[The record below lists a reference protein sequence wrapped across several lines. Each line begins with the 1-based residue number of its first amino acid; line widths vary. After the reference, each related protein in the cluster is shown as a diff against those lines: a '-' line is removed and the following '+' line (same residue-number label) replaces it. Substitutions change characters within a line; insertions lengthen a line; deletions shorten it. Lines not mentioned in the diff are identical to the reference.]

1 MQPGRSISLKQGDLP
16 ALYQATD
23 TAAKRHQRWY
33 ILSILT
39 EIAFALL
46 GALTLV
52 LSQNPDF
59 INATSSIATVQISGM
74 TVVPLSLA
82 TAIALLATGITLVVR
97 YIFKPG
103 DKWRESRFLG
113 ERCATLAWRY
123 AAKATPPDLGR
134 AQEGQTDASRWYIDQ
149 IDELLQLAK
158 PLDLPDVA
166 GLEELTPAMSA
177 LRGAPAEQRFKSYL
191 EDRVIDQRNWYDR
204 RARRFR
210 RLRNSWRAVTV
221 LIYVL
226 GGLLVLAHATSLRDQ
241 VPFGLLATNYW
252 PLVAAAAGAVTG
264 YVAARH
270 YDDLQQSYRYMC
282 ERLSGEI
289 AVMRAFTPT
298 AGSEREIA
306 EFVDRVETLMD
317 AEHQQWH
324 ALG

>member
-1 MQPGRSISLKQGDLP
+1 MQPSRSITLKQGDLP

-33 ILSILT
+33 ILSIVA

-46 GALTLV
+46 GALMLV
-52 LSQNPDF
+52 LSQNPNFVD
-59 INATSSIATVQISGM
+59 AASSIASVQVLG
-74 TVVPLSLA
+74 TTLVPLSLA
-82 TAIALLATGITLVVR
+82 TAIALLATAITLVVR

-123 AAKATPPDLGR
+123 ATQATPADLDR
-134 AQEGQTDASRWYIDQ
+134 AQDGQTDANRWYIDQ
-149 IDELLQLAK
+149 IDDLLQQAR

-210 RLRNSWRAVTV
+210 RQRNFWRAVTV

-241 VPFGLLATNYW
+241 VPFGILATNYW
-252 PLVAAAAGAVTG
+252 PLVAAAGGAVTS

-270 YDDLQQSYRYMC
+270 YDDLQQSYRYMA

-289 AVMRAFTPT
+289 AVMRGFTA
-298 AGSEREIA
+298 AGREREVG